1 MSDTPPIPDLA
12 KVRANIDR
20 VDKALLD
27 LIAERLALSADVRR
41 AKQGAKLWRP
51 SREDEHVGDL
61 VMAAKDSGTP
71 PALVSRIWAELMS
84 ASISVQGN
92 TRLHVA
98 LEGDVRANLS
108 LIRDRFGGSLPVL
121 SYPTS
126 SAALSACASDPE
138 GIAVLPAPGG
148 MQRWWTALGPE
159 GAMSDLKIVAA
170 LPRINASDWPQA
182 VAVANMVLDPKPGG
196 RSLLAVKPGE
206 NPQSTKDGILRAES
220 DTLQLIEV
228 ADASRVDARA
238 LIGYLPP
245 ILTD

>member
-1 MSDTPPIPDLA
+1 MTDERIPDLA
-12 KVRANIDR
+12 AVRRDIDR
-20 VDKALLD
+20 VDRALLD

-51 SREDEHVGDL
+51 SREDEHVSDL
-61 VMAAKDSGTP
+61 VDAASASGTP
-71 PALVSRIWAELMS
+71 AALVSRIWAELMS

-98 LEGDVRANLS
+98 LEGDVRAAQA

-148 MQRWWTALGPE
+148 MQAWWTGLAPG
-159 GAMSDLKIVAA
+159 GAVDGLKIVAA
-170 LPRINASDWPQA
+170 LPRVDPGDWPQA
-182 VAVANMVLDPKPGG
+182 VAVADIALDPAPSG
-196 RSLLAVKPGE
+196 RSLCIAQAAPG
-206 NPQSTKDGILRAES
+206 DGTVRAEGAG
-220 DTLQLIEV
+220 LVLFER
-228 ADASRVDARA
+228 AASLPPLANAHVV
-238 LIGYLPP
+238 GYLPP
-245 ILTD
+245 PL